1 MLLGSFGRRLLEV
14 LFDGK
19 LEAAADVE
27 SQAVR
32 HTATP
37 AKEPA
42 LAAGLAKRFSV
53 RNLADLAVQ
62 NQDDDG
68 FEFVVGERR
77 CVLIIRDG
85 QHEYVFTEA
94 A

>member
-1 MLLGSFGRRLLEV
+1 LLEV

-37 AKEPA
+37 AKERERP
-42 LAAGLAKRFSV
+42 
-53 RNLADLAVQ
+53 
-62 NQDDDG
+62 
-68 FEFVVGERR
+68 VVTATARPGGWSGET
-77 CVLIIRDG
+77 
-85 QHEYVFTEA
+85 VFQ
-94 A
+94 